1 MKSAV
6 PKGQA
11 SCVPREN
18 HSCCLQGWE
27 RPDQHLAVSYLSP
40 ELIRA
45 LVETSLAQEG
55 GKKSRSGKE
64 LARLLAASPQAVT
77 AGAASDVMEWVC
89 WDTASCSPHAYSA
102 LQRTL
107 GTGRLGTEPSK
118 GLRTLTATG
127 RCPTTA
133 ILQSYQSKTG
143 LWVAEF
149 ESRRPP
155 HELVVFACLAW
166 PLSGPVSVFPSV
178 KQKGCRS

>member
-1 MKSAV
+1 MSPGRTIPAASKAGSALTS
-6 PKGQA
+6 K
-11 SCVPREN
+11 
-18 HSCCLQGWE
+18 
-27 RPDQHLAVSYLSP
+27 HLAVSYLSP

-55 GKKSRSGKE
+55 GEKSRSGKE

-118 GLRTLTATG
+118 RLRTLTATG

-143 LWVAEF
+143 LWVAGF

-155 HELVVFACLAW
+155 HELVVFGVFSVAAVW
-166 PLSGPVSVFPSV
+166 PCVCFPVC
-178 KQKGCRS
+178 KTEGL